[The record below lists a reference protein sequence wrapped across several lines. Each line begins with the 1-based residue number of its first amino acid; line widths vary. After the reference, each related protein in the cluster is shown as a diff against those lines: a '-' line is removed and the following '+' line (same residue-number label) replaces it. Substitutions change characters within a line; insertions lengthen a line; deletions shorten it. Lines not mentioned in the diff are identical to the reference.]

1 MQLKDN
7 KWKPKRLFFFLK
19 KKKKREMHTNCR

>member
-7 KWKPKRLFFFLK
+7 KWKPKRLFFKKK
-19 KKKKREMHTNCR
+19 KKKKREMHTNYR